1 MDKIGNILLTLYW
14 AHKQGAGTVIY
25 LVDRRNRDAF
35 ETQLEEMYRQRHRVY
50 VDKRGWKAL
59 ARPDGREIDQF
70 DNAEAVYLMKLAENG
85 SVEGAVRLIPTNKPH
100 LMRDVFAHV
109 VTSGA
114 IPNDE
119 KIYEMTRCYVSEAV
133 TDKRERTMAA
143 GELLAAQ
150 LEYGLAKGLTDYS
163 VVSDMYFL
171 PIMLALGD
179 GVNKLGEPYE
189 YGEGTCMALTFPINE
204 IGLKMC
210 RRGRGLSGPVLVYSP
225 TPPPGAIFENDK
237 IAA

>member
-1 MDKIGNILLTLYW
+1 M
-14 AHKQGAGTVIY
+14 IY

-189 YGEGTCMALTFPINE
+189 YGEGTCMALPDQRDRPE
-204 IGLKMC
+204 DVPPRARAERPGAGLQPHTAAGRNIRK
-210 RRGRGLSGPVLVYSP
+210 RQDRGLISCQPETVKP
-225 TPPPGAIFENDK
+225 AAGARRR
-237 IAA
+237 AAAFA